1 MMKHI
6 IVRQV
11 LCSRHSSI
19 LRRHFFCSPAGLVVD
34 PSTGELDLS
43 SGTVG
48 TNYTITYLTSATD
61 CGAWSSVTL
70 FIDPLDDASFAY
82 SDDHYCATGTILPII
97 SPPQVEASLDPPSL
111 LVDAVSGRWT
121 WKQAQ

>member
-1 MMKHI
+1 MMKHTI
-6 IVRQV
+6 ARQV

-19 LRRHFFCSPAGLVVD
+19 LRRHFSVSPAGLVVD
-34 PSTGELDLS
+34 PSTGEVDLS

-61 CGAWSSVTL
+61 CGASSSVTL

-82 SDDHYCATGTILPII
+82 SDDHYCATSTILPDYITT
-97 SPPQVEASLDPPSL
+97 SGGSL
-111 LVDAVSGRWT
+111 LQILPHFWLMQWREVDL
-121 WKQAQ
+121 KQAQ